1 MKYRI
6 DIFSDCSRWATLI
19 KRVYV
24 EVENTEQALQIAKN
38 MARQGQGHEVMQV
51 A

>member
-6 DIFSDCSRWATLI
+6 DIFNDCSRWAALI
-19 KRVYV
+19 MRVYV
-24 EVENTEQALQIAKN
+24 EVENAEQALQIAKN

>member
-6 DIFSDCSRWATLI
+6 DILSDCSKWATLI
-19 KRVYV
+19 KRVYM
-24 EVENTEQALQIAKN
+24 EVESAEQALQIAKN
-38 MARQGQGHEVMQV
+38 MARPGQGYEVMQV

>member
-6 DIFSDCSRWATLI
+6 DIFSDCSKWATLI
-19 KRVYV
+19 SRVYAKA
-24 EVENTEQALQIAKN
+24 ESAEQALQIAKN
-38 MARQGQGHEVMQV
+38 MARQGQGYEVMQV